1 MKKQIFKGSGV
12 AMVTPMNED
21 KSINYDVLGDLIEF
35 QIKFGTDAIIS
46 CGTTGE
52 ASTMTDYERI
62 NVIKYTVNKVGGRV
76 PVIAGTGSN
85 NTAHAI
91 ELSKEAEH
99 LGVDGILVVTPY
111 YNKTSQMGLVEH
123 YSHIADSVD
132 VPMILYNVPSRT
144 GCNILPETYLK
155 LSRHP
160 GIVATKEANGNI
172 SSVIETRSLCG
183 DDLHIYSGND
193 DQTIPIMSLGGIGV
207 ISVFANI
214 CPDVSSKITS
224 NFFAGQYNESLDL
237 LLSYER
243 LMNVLFSDVNP
254 IPVKAALNLMGY
266 NCGKCRLPLVDMSDN
281 GLKILESVLKEYNL
295 V

>member
-12 AMVTPMNED
+12 AMVTPMNRD
-21 KSINYDVLGDLIEF
+21 KSVNYDVLGELIEF
-35 QIKFGTDAIIS
+35 QISLGTDAIIS

-52 ASTMTDYERI
+52 AATMTDDERV

-85 NTAHAI
+85 NTAHTVR
-91 ELSKEAEH
+91 LSQKAEF
-99 LGVDGILVVTPY
+99 LGADGLLVVTPY
-111 YNKTSQMGLVEH
+111 YNKTSQRGLVEH
-123 YSHIADSVD
+123 YSLIADSVAI
-132 VPMILYNVPSRT
+132 PIILYNVPSRT

-160 GIVATKEANGNI
+160 GIVATKEANGDI
-172 SSVIETRSLCG
+172 SSIIETRSLCG
-183 DDLHIYSGND
+183 DDLYIYSGND

-214 CPDVSSKITS
+214 CPDISSQITN
-224 NFFAGQYNESLDL
+224 NFFEGQCNKSLDL

-243 LMNVLFSDVNP
+243 LMKVLFSDVNP

-266 NCGKCRLPLVDMSDN
+266 NCGGCRLPLIDMDDAK
-281 GLKILESVLKEYNL
+281 LKKLENVLREYNL
-295 V
+295 L